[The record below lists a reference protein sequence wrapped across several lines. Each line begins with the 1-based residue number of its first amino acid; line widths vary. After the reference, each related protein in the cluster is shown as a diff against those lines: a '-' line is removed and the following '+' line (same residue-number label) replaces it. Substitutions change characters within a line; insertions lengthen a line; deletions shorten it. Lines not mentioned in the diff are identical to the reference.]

1 MAAFAQP
8 NLVSYWFPRS
18 KPLFTERADDP
29 RLLANQKLPEV
40 DLNRPA
46 ALLLSAEKKQEIAE
60 GKCAT
65 CAKAIAADEFKTELG
80 KREYA
85 ISGMCGKCQSDV
97 FGEPA
102 ATEPVAVVNQYGSM
116 TEPDLEGFSK
126 WGQGLSML
134 SRTATSSQEEK
145 PSERFT
151 RWDKSAEEVQAYRE
165 KRDAPAVVK
174 GTIACQPHYGFGPR
188 TRWFKCSEHGQNAMS
203 CIDDMDKYETWRCG
217 VCLVESTIRCRHYA
231 GFYGGEI

>member
-8 NLVSYWFPRS
+8 NLVSYWFPRTQ
-18 KPLFTERADDP
+18 PLFTERADDP

-46 ALLLSAEKKQEIAE
+46 ALLLSAEKKQEIAK

-65 CAKAIAADEFKTELG
+65 CAKAVVEDEFKTELG

-85 ISGMCGKCQSDV
+85 ISGMCAKCQSDV
-97 FGEPA
+97 FGKPA

-116 TEPDLEGFSK
+116 TAQEWSEAQAGFRCQK
-126 WGQGLSML
+126 I
-134 SRTATSSQEEK
+134 AKAHPVEAK
-145 PSERFT
+145 PCERFT
-151 RWDKSAEEVQAYRE
+151 RWDKSAEEVQAHRE

-217 VCLVESTIRCRHYA
+217 VCLVESTIRCRA
-231 GFYGGEI
+231 LCWLLRR